1 MSQTLLLAQFVA
13 PWATNWLTTIW
24 ILSLGA
30 TIGLLCLVVIWGVAF
45 GLSRT
50 PLGRVAEMPGTR
62 GGVAGLLGVVCFAV
76 LGGFLVLP
84 QVTSGA
90 DPDSLV
96 VLTCLLAIVSTL
108 TGLAL
113 VWLTARRTVVEV
125 PAAVREGPLWPFFV
139 LCCVMVCF
147 TAVGSLVAF
156 QPQQLLLSLARVPF
170 LGTTT
175 QDYSIP
181 ATDFEALGDAAD
193 PDQHRL
199 DISFRVAELHGVEMF
214 SSESLS
220 VDLEEKGDY
229 DLEPMFKVPAGETFR
244 WRIMPDAI
252 EQEEINGIY
261 FRNQG
266 SDEAKVSVTL
276 MTRPQHPEVQAV
288 VPTAIGV
295 VTIFLLYVLQR
306 AAMPRL
312 SAVSLSTLKS
322 ETAQPLFVVMML
334 TGLTVLLLFLWIP
347 YNTFGEDIKVLKDSG
362 MTLIMVLCIIQ
373 AIWASST
380 SVSEEIEGRTAL
392 TVLSKPINRRS
403 FIIGKFLGISWT
415 VLLMFVFLGLML
427 MLVTAYKPIYDARES
442 GQDEATWQLCH
453 LETLGVTPGLVLAFM
468 ETLVLA
474 ALSVAISTRL
484 PLLAN
489 FVICFTIYVMGHLTP
504 LLVQSS
510 VGDFAPVEFIA
521 TLLAAAL
528 PVLDHFNIQA
538 AIAAGIEVPP
548 NYLGWSLVYCLIYG
562 MIALLL
568 ALVLFEDRDLA

>member
-1 MSQTLLLAQFVA
+1 
-13 PWATNWLTTIW
+13 
-24 ILSLGA
+24 
-30 TIGLLCLVVIWGVAF
+30 
-45 GLSRT
+45 
-50 PLGRVAEMPGTR
+50 
-62 GGVAGLLGVVCFAV
+62 
-76 LGGFLVLP
+76 
-84 QVTSGA
+84 
-90 DPDSLV
+90 
-96 VLTCLLAIVSTL
+96 
-108 TGLAL
+108 
-113 VWLTARRTVVEV
+113 
-125 PAAVREGPLWPFFV
+125 
-139 LCCVMVCF
+139 
-147 TAVGSLVAF
+147 
-156 QPQQLLLSLARVPF
+156 
-170 LGTTT
+170 
-175 QDYSIP
+175 
-181 ATDFEALGDAAD
+181 
-193 PDQHRL
+193 
-199 DISFRVAELHGVEMF
+199 
-214 SSESLS
+214 
-220 VDLEEKGDY
+220 
-229 DLEPMFKVPAGETFR
+229 
-244 WRIMPDAI
+244 
-252 EQEEINGIY
+252 
-261 FRNQG
+261 
-266 SDEAKVSVTL
+266 
-276 MTRPQHPEVQAV
+276 
-288 VPTAIGV
+288 
-295 VTIFLLYVLQR
+295 
-306 AAMPRL
+306 MPRL